1 MKKIYILSTIWMA
14 FIVGACDY
22 NDKNFDGLDDIV
34 KPANVVKEK
43 YTLVEA
49 DYAAISDNSTNK
61 SIAKKEGTDKALAAV
76 KTDLYLNETV
86 PGPTYLPAFLA
97 AKYFT
102 ADEGSSVKV
111 TYSYRENKSE
121 LLSAYSS
128 IKSYKAGNKDYRA
141 AHGNAKFV
149 PYLNENTKNKVADLL
164 INGYE
169 EPEEGDVV
177 LVEYRYNAQSNNT
190 LETPQL
196 WENFEDLGTG
206 NLTRLKDWGSEKDWF
221 VSSTGGTQWKVTAY
235 NNNQYIQYSAYKTEG
250 ECEAWMVTP
259 EMTVGADDKL
269 SFDVCVGNWN
279 ADCLTVWISEDF
291 DGKDV
296 KKATWTDITS
306 HFTIPSAPAKG
317 YGSFASAGTFPL
329 AQYGGK
335 KVFVAFK
342 YLGDGVNK
350 KTTTYQID
358 NVMIGSK
365 IPEGEGL
372 KADVAFD
379 LKVFDGKKWNNAD
392 KNVLV
397 LSVQDYKEMGQNQYC
412 FSEKVSAADY
422 LPNYLA
428 KVIAYPVDQ
437 ENRVVVYRYNN
448 GKEVKNYSDEYTY
461 SAATGRWTLNTRIVD
476 LTQQY
481 VFAGGVWKF
490 DPSMTITLEAVK
502 GNAESAAFYQA
513 IVDYVGKTF
522 GSDYY
527 QTGYTNAEFYYGASS
542 YQNNFSFYPYSWRE
556 SNKAGAAA
564 YQHLSDE
571 ELTALMFERLPEA
584 VRIGLEAIYSDADVV
599 TGVEVTYTVNF
610 SIYGINGTK
619 DTTVYTVKYVVTGKA
634 EFEYVEDSLKAIG

>member
-1 MKKIYILSTIWMA
+1 M
-14 FIVGACDY
+14 
-22 NDKNFDGLDDIV
+22 
-34 KPANVVKEK
+34 
-43 YTLVEA
+43 
-49 DYAAISDNSTNK
+49 
-61 SIAKKEGTDKALAAV
+61 
-76 KTDLYLNETV
+76 
-86 PGPTYLPAFLA
+86 
-97 AKYFT
+97 
-102 ADEGSSVKV
+102 
-111 TYSYRENKSE
+111 SY
-121 LLSAYSS
+121 
-128 IKSYKAGNKDYRA
+128 
-141 AHGNAKFV
+141 
-149 PYLNENTKNKVADLL
+149 
-164 INGYE
+164 
-169 EPEEGDVV
+169 
-177 LVEYRYNAQSNNT
+177 
-190 LETPQL
+190 
-196 WENFEDLGTG
+196 
-206 NLTRLKDWGSEKDWF
+206 
-221 VSSTGGTQWKVTAY
+221 
-235 NNNQYIQYSAYKTEG
+235 
-250 ECEAWMVTP
+250 
-259 EMTVGADDKL
+259 
-269 SFDVCVGNWN
+269 
-279 ADCLTVWISEDF
+279 TVWISEDF

-306 HFTIPSAPAKG
+306 HFTIPSAPAKE

-412 FSEKVSAADY
+412 FSEKVPAADY

-428 KVIAYPVDQ
+428 KAIAYPVDQ

-527 QTGYTNAEFYYGASS
+527 QTPYTNAEFYYGASS

-634 EFEYVEDSLKAIG
+634 EFEYVEDSLKAVG